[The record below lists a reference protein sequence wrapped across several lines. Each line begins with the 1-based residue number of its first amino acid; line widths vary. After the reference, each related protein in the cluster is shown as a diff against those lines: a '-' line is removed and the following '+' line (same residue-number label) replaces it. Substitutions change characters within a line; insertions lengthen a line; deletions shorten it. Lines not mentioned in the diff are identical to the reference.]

1 MGGFWTIPWNGWDE
15 KPWFG
20 DFERCSC
27 EGGNKVSKDGTGSSF
42 CLWLNEWHLCVD
54 GSANAQMPSKTCQ
67 WMWFVSNANF
77 FQGHGGWIE
86 VIFSSFFRMQWAGFY
101 FSGTCGFQASP
112 NWSPIHVTMAQTYGA
127 DGPAKLWSFPECFW
141 DNSHVWRWIKAAE
154 HTTTALRKMM
164 IFNHPPGWSFLFFR
178 TVSYC
183 DRWRFP
189 ELGVAPVIIHFN
201 GISMKSTIQLWAT
214 SMAMETPISTY
225 TYIYLHIST

>member
-1 MGGFWTIPWNGWDE
+1 MVKPGKATQIFAINGRFLNYPLKWVRWKTMIWRFWTLLMW
-15 KPWFG
+15 
-20 DFERCSC
+20 
-27 EGGNKVSKDGTGSSF
+27 GGNKVSKDGTGSSF

-164 IFNHPPGWSFLFFR
+164 IFNHPLGGVFFFSGRYPIVTGEGFL
-178 TVSYC
+178 
-183 DRWRFP
+183 
-189 ELGVAPVIIHFN
+189 N
-201 GISMKSTIQLWAT
+201 
-214 SMAMETPISTY
+214 
-225 TYIYLHIST
+225 